1 MKRIV
6 MELIVFLSFFG
17 LLAACAL
24 AWGLYK
30 LREQQANEG

>member
-1 MKRIV
+1 MG
-6 MELIVFLSFFG
+6 LIMFLSFFG

-30 LREQQANEG
+30 LRKQHANEG